1 MLDQNATH
9 LTLRHLDMP
18 ANFFSSSNSVAES
31 GNLSSNLLLGVSTP
45 GNDIVFRR
53 QMQSR
58 LGEPITAAGN
68 PPVRFAS
75 ADFEAEFETRRL
87 PSFSLFLTRVFLND
101 IFSIG
106 FLPIAELIAYVIIFT
121 VLQFLDVHLLA
132 SVVIALLLTELVL
145 ISASVAVKRL
155 LVGGSW
161 GIADSAPFWSW
172 RHFSYF
178 FAQDCF
184 FAWGRLSM
192 GITAGTLLSNIFLRW
207 MGCRIGKRTI
217 VSAPLQAFDWNA
229 VSIGDNCI
237 INGLLQFHS
246 FENMTL
252 RVKQSKIQNGS
263 VVNFGATVMGGVVI
277 KPKTTILPLS
287 LVLKEM
293 ILPTGIYEGSPAE
306 LVTILP
312 NSPQRL
318 LVSNVQNK

>member
-1 MLDQNATH
+1 
-9 LTLRHLDMP
+9 MP
-18 ANFFSSSNSVAES
+18 ANFFTSSNSVAES
-31 GNLSSNLLLGVSTP
+31 GNLASNLLLGISTP

-53 QMQSR
+53 QMRSR

-75 ADFEAEFETRRL
+75 ANFESESQTKRL
-87 PSFSLFLTRVFLND
+87 PSFPLFLARVFLND

-106 FLPIAELIAYVIIFT
+106 FLPIAEMLAYVVILI
-121 VLQFLDVHLLA
+121 VLSYLDFHLFV
-132 SVVIALLLTELVL
+132 SVVTALLLTELIL
-145 ISASVAVKRL
+145 ILSSVAVKKL
-155 LVGGSW
+155 LVGDSW
-161 GIADSAPFWSW
+161 GTADSAPFWSW

-192 GITAGTLLSNIFLRW
+192 GITAGTLLSNNYLRW

-217 VSAPLQAFDWNA
+217 VSSPLQAFDWNA
-229 VSIGDNCI
+229 VNIGDNCI
-237 INGLLQFHS
+237 INGHLQFHS

-252 RVKQSKIQNGS
+252 RVKQTKIQDGS

-277 KPKTTILPLS
+277 EPRTTILPLS

-293 ILPTGIYEGSPAE
+293 KLPAGTYWGSPTE
-306 LVTILP
+306 LVQNSQ
-312 NSPQRL
+312 NSPQRFL
-318 LVSNVQNK
+318 VQNVPNK